1 MKKVL
6 FITTRLFWPTD
17 SGRKVSLYHYCKG
30 LSEYCGYEVHIYSFT
45 ESGQSEKDLENHP
58 DFITSVTLASH
69 IKKTNKIKNLIGK
82 SLFQGFPLQ
91 CSLYYSKS
99 NVKRIREL
107 CDKLNPDVIIVDMVR
122 LAPYIKAFSDR
133 SCVKILDMDD
143 LLSLR
148 YERQANSVNC
158 GSNITGNY
166 EIGSAGGKLLG
177 NSRIKRMILRS
188 ESKRMRKAEIRYAN
202 LYDKTIFVSDRE
214 TDELNK
220 ICGFEKAYTVRLGVD
235 YDYYSAQPN
244 ACKEKGSLAFLG
256 NMKVAANADSLI
268 YIIKNILPKLDFEY
282 KLHVVGAVT
291 DDFAEKYGRN
301 NIIFHGRVD
310 DVREVIGG
318 CEIFLSPIVY
328 GTGIKTKILEAMAM
342 GIPVITNSVGAE
354 GIDGLNNVHF
364 VVRDSADELA
374 ASVNEMTGREMT
386 SMINAA
392 RELIR
397 NKYTWNNIYAD
408 LKKVVDGD
416 GDENNMADE

>member
-1 MKKVL
+1 
-6 FITTRLFWPTD
+6 
-17 SGRKVSLYHYCKG
+17 
-30 LSEYCGYEVHIYSFT
+30 
-45 ESGQSEKDLENHP
+45 
-58 DFITSVTLASH
+58 
-69 IKKTNKIKNLIGK
+69 
-82 SLFQGFPLQ
+82 
-91 CSLYYSKS
+91 
-99 NVKRIREL
+99 
-107 CDKLNPDVIIVDMVR
+107 
-122 LAPYIKAFSDR
+122 
-133 SCVKILDMDD
+133 
-143 LLSLR
+143 
-148 YERQANSVNC
+148 
-158 GSNITGNY
+158 
-166 EIGSAGGKLLG
+166 
-177 NSRIKRMILRS
+177 
-188 ESKRMRKAEIRYAN
+188 
-202 LYDKTIFVSDRE
+202 
-214 TDELNK
+214 
-220 ICGFEKAYTVRLGVD
+220 
-235 YDYYSAQPN
+235 
-244 ACKEKGSLAFLG
+244 
-256 NMKVAANADSLI
+256 MKVAANADSLI

-282 KLHVVGAVT
+282 TLHVVGAVT

-397 NKYTWNNIYAD
+397 NKYTWNNIYAE

>member
-1 MKKVL
+1 MKNL
-6 FITTRLFWPTD
+6 
-17 SGRKVSLYHYCKG
+17 
-30 LSEYCGYEVHIYSFT
+30 
-45 ESGQSEKDLENHP
+45 
-58 DFITSVTLASH
+58 
-69 IKKTNKIKNLIGK
+69 KKTNKIKNLIGK

-256 NMKVAANADSLI
+256 NMNVAAKADSLI

-416 GDENNMADE
+416 GDENNRADE